1 MTNKRNKTLKK
12 GGAYYD
18 YLERRDNRMSRDG
31 FYLKNTRF
39 NNEALTAYKA
49 KYPDANIDE
58 KDDKFICSKC
68 NSAQLNI
75 FNLLRFFDI
84 VRTEPNMSLQSILNQ
99 IKGDPKKMKKCKN
112 DTTFCKDN
120 ELDEKKLNLCYLCN
134 KKYIQE
140 IYRDLSID
148 VIPTL
153 YVPNVSSKWLKDV
166 DFEQI
171 DQIYKQQDRRQTTRM
186 KTLYLYIRFK
196 SYNSQDIQWG
206 QGNDVY
212 TINLN
217 NSERDKNS
225 VNENGEKADE
235 SDKCHYGF
243 ISSPCTLNDL
253 LNAHFNNIAT
263 IILNSYM
270 AGTNIGQGV
279 NKVYYDKL
287 MYYCDVDENILISTR
302 DNVTP
307 EDKNY
312 YEDIKTKVREFL
324 NVKKL
329 NKIINDKLK
338 TYYQIPLPN
347 VSIFKRKS
355 IKKPDIFV
363 NLESYKEKMTEKEY
377 KNLETV
383 MKKLEENGLF
393 ERQRR
398 LQERKSKSFHTI
410 TINTLNINHEDN
422 IDDKNIVIRNYSPL
436 NSFQELSGKDQVI
449 YFTPEIMLYK
459 SDLTNPKLYDTSRKL
474 EDKHLIEIFLDP
486 NKLARLLEN
495 IPKTPDR
502 YTPLCKD
509 LKKDEK
515 CDINELVETIKDNDS
530 KQRGIIV
537 NNINLILDLLFDDKP
552 INLNLS
558 SSTLNNDI
566 SSEGLKKKKHFIN
579 RYIWNSSEENISDDI
594 SSDVISKFTF
604 NKKESDDYSSI
615 SNYKNA
621 CVIEP
626 TYEKDRFVLKCY
638 LDINLELIAGEDP
651 DEFKKI
657 KRTCLTRK
665 QKIIKLLKEVFNLKD
680 LDDEYDG
687 KPTKTEGMLESLFRE
702 FGINLLDMLKD
713 TNESKRRKRTTK
725 RFLKN
730 IN

>member
-1 MTNKRNKTLKK
+1 
-12 GGAYYD
+12 
-18 YLERRDNRMSRDG
+18 
-31 FYLKNTRF
+31 
-39 NNEALTAYKA
+39 
-49 KYPDANIDE
+49 
-58 KDDKFICSKC
+58 
-68 NSAQLNI
+68 
-75 FNLLRFFDI
+75 
-84 VRTEPNMSLQSILNQ
+84 
-99 IKGDPKKMKKCKN
+99 
-112 DTTFCKDN
+112 
-120 ELDEKKLNLCYLCN
+120 
-134 KKYIQE
+134 
-140 IYRDLSID
+140 
-148 VIPTL
+148 
-153 YVPNVSSKWLKDV
+153 
-166 DFEQI
+166 
-171 DQIYKQQDRRQTTRM
+171 M

-196 SYNSQDIQWG
+196 SYNRQDLQWG
-206 QGNDVY
+206 HGNDVY
-212 TINLN
+212 TIYLN
-217 NSERDKNS
+217 NSERDKDS
-225 VNENGEKADE
+225 VNNKDEKADE
-235 SDKCHYGF
+235 NERCQYGF
-243 ISSPCTLNDL
+243 ISSPCTLKDL

-279 NKVYYDKL
+279 NKVYYDKI
-287 MYYCDVDENILISTR
+287 MYYCDVDENILISTK
-302 DNVTP
+302 DNITP

-312 YEDIKTKVREFL
+312 YENIKTKVREFL

-329 NKIINDKLK
+329 NKLMNDKLK
-338 TYYQIPLPN
+338 TYYQIPVPN

-393 ERQRR
+393 DRQRR

-422 IDDKNIVIRNYSPL
+422 VDDKNIVIRNYSPL
-436 NSFQELSGKDQVI
+436 NSFEELSGKDQVI

-459 SDLTNPKLYDTSRKL
+459 SDLTNPKIYDTSRKL

-486 NKLARLLEN
+486 NKLSSLLEN

-509 LKKDEK
+509 LKKDNK
-515 CDINELVETIKDNDS
+515 CDINELIDTFKDNDS

-558 SSTLNNDI
+558 SSTFNTSKSNESLN
-566 SSEGLKKKKHFIN
+566 KKKHFIN
-579 RYIWNSSEENISDDI
+579 KYIWNSSEEDINDDI
-594 SSDVISKFTF
+594 SSEAISKFMF

-615 SNYKNA
+615 SNYKNE

-651 DEFKKI
+651 NEYKKL

-665 QKIIKLLKEVFNLKD
+665 QKIIKLLKEVFNLED
-680 LDDEYDG
+680 LDDDYDG
-687 KPTKTEGMLESLFRE
+687 KPTKTEGMLEGLFRE

-730 IN
+730 FN